1 MAFAD
6 KAGVNIEEAPPAETV
21 PLSDNLDAVLEAVGK
36 AAMAE
41 SKRAK
46 MQCLLKLYAE
56 GSSFRKIHAETA
68 LPMSTISYLL
78 NEAEQLSGVHF
89 LKPRNPKRNG
99 ITNAIRAVT
108 RQSREIGKRR
118 ASIYDFHAL
127 RTTFVTLAA
136 VYGIPLETVRLFTG
150 HSGVAVLQQYYDRA
164 KGTDVAAKFAAAM
177 PASLTSAAPS
187 STATSS
193 SDTLDKEGMKSLASK
208 LTPAQRKQLMKE
220 LLNAD

>member
-1 MAFAD
+1 M
-6 KAGVNIEEAPPAETV
+6 
-21 PLSDNLDAVLEAVGK
+21 
-36 AAMAE
+36 
-41 SKRAK
+41 
-46 MQCLLKLYAE
+46 
-56 GSSFRKIHAETA
+56 
-68 LPMSTISYLL
+68 
-78 NEAEQLSGVHF
+78 
-89 LKPRNPKRNG
+89 
-99 ITNAIRAVT
+99 T

-136 VYGIPLETVRLFTG
+136 IYGIPLETVRLFTG

-177 PASLTSAAPS
+177 PASLTSAAHS

-193 SDTLDKEGMKSLASK
+193 DDTLDKEGMKSLASK